1 MDLMRCA
8 VQSIIFSSL
17 LLITGVF
24 ITPVFGQV
32 MESSN
37 WKISQDSINF
47 GGGWSASDNYTMEDT
62 YGEIATGW
70 SYSDEYSLHAG
81 YQQMD
86 QETYISL
93 TMATATTMLPS
104 IPGLSGGTATG
115 STEAVVKTNN
125 IVGYTLEINASTTP
139 AMQKADLSKYFSDYT
154 PAGANPDY
162 NWTIPNTT
170 SEFGF
175 TPVGDDVIQRYLDNG
190 ADECNESSGSSSND
204 KCWDNFTL
212 SAKVLSV
219 SNSAN
224 ELGTTTTVNLKAES
238 GNQNVQVSGSYY
250 ANLTVTA
257 YVN

>member
-1 MDLMRCA
+1 MRSA
-8 VQSIIFSSL
+8 IQSIFLTSL

-32 MESSN
+32 MESNS
-37 WKISQDSINF
+37 WKINQDSINF
-47 GGGWSASDNYTMEDT
+47 GGGWSGSENYTMEDT

-70 SYSDEYSLHAG
+70 SYSDTFSLHAG

-115 STEAVVKTNN
+115 STQAVVKTNN
-125 IVGYTLEINASTTP
+125 IVGYTLEINASTSP

-154 PAGANPDY
+154 PVGAYPDF
-162 NWTIPNTT
+162 NWNVPSTT

-175 TPVGDDVIQRYLDNG
+175 SPEGSHVVQRYLDNG
-190 ADECNESSGSSSND
+190 SSECNQPSGFNNPD
-204 KCWDNFTL
+204 KCWDFFTE
-212 SAKVLSV
+212 SAKVLSI
-219 SNSAN
+219 SNSAD
-224 ELGTTTTVNLKAES
+224 EDGVTTTIKLKAES
-238 GNQNVQVSGSYY
+238 GNNHVQVSGIYY

>member
-1 MDLMRCA
+1 MGILRSA
-8 VQSIIFSSL
+8 VQSIFLTAL

-70 SYSDEYSLHAG
+70 SYSDDYSLHAG

-86 QETYISL
+86 VETYISL

-104 IPGLSGGTATG
+104 IPGLTGGTATG
-115 STEAVVKTNN
+115 LTKAMVKTNN
-125 IVGYTLEINASTTP
+125 VVGYTLEINASTTP
-139 AMQKADLSKYFSDYT
+139 AMQKADLSKYFADYT
-154 PAGANPDY
+154 PAGANPDF
-162 NWTIPNTT
+162 NWQILSNT

-175 TPVGDDVIQRYLDNG
+175 SPKGDDVVQKYLDNG
-190 ADECNESSGSSSND
+190 SSECNEPGGSNTPD
-204 KCWDNFTL
+204 KCWDKFTVT
-212 SAKVLSV
+212 AKVLSM
-219 SNSAN
+219 SSSAN
-224 ELGTTTTVNLKAES
+224 EVGATTTVNLKAES
-238 GNQNVQVSGSYY
+238 GNQNVQVSGMYY